1 APGQLLSAYFWSV
14 WIPRHLFS
22 CWLKVSLMPH
32 LCCGTPNSQHLTAVF
47 RIAGSKDA
55 AREFLHQ
62 LANNYPGHEPELP
75 ELVAVQVGDALSKEA
90 ES

>member
-1 APGQLLSAYFWSV
+1 MDPSPPVQLLAEGELDV
-14 WIPRHLFS
+14 TPLLRHSGL
-22 CWLKVSLMPH
+22 PA
-32 LCCGTPNSQHLTAVF
+32 LTAVF

>member
-1 APGQLLSAYFWSV
+1 MDPATHVQLLAESEPGAA
-14 WIPRHLFS
+14 PLLRHS
-22 CWLKVSLMPH
+22 D
-32 LCCGTPNSQHLTAVF
+32 SQHLTAVF